1 MLHRFFFFF
10 KEPNHIYS
18 GRADSECQ
26 ERLWGGSRMEGFMH
40 AMISICFL
48 MFCNSFRDFALN
60 QTSAPIHVPSRRKCT
75 GSHAGTQ
82 DAGVQ
87 NGGKRERQRTVVTL
101 SEKKTSWVDVADYH
115 SRNGSPRPTLRK
127 QNHMCELIY
136 EVLTQGP
143 ERISILLGKCFPLGS
158 VSATAYRCFSH
169 AERRQGFSHHGM
181 NEKACL
187 EGFAPAKLGEWSTT
201 YTRVHFAKYCL
212 LRRAKVSSDTDAI

>member
-1 MLHRFFFFF
+1 
-10 KEPNHIYS
+10 
-18 GRADSECQ
+18 
-26 ERLWGGSRMEGFMH
+26 MEGFMH

-48 MFCNSFRDFALN
+48 MFSNGLRHFALN
-60 QTSAPIHVPSRRKCT
+60 QTSAPIHVMKMHGESNRRARCRSAE
-75 GSHAGTQ
+75 GE
-82 DAGVQ
+82 
-87 NGGKRERQRTVVTL
+87 KRERQRTVATL
-101 SEKKTSWVDVADYH
+101 SEKTSWVDVADYH